1 MGIDAVARLL
11 SVSAQKLMKGAYGI
25 DRRILGG
32 GLKRGRSSIEQFRS
46 QVPVWK
52 STNLW
57 QRSSPLWSI
66 IPDL

>member
-32 GLKRGRSSIEQFRS
+32 GLKRGRYNVQGYDFG
-46 QVPVWK
+46 
-52 STNLW
+52 
-57 QRSSPLWSI
+57 
-66 IPDL
+66 

>member
-32 GLKRGRSSIEQFRS
+32 GLKPAPCPCCCACMIQNDTCEDAPFLDGILVRLDEAA
-46 QVPVWK
+46 
-52 STNLW
+52 
-57 QRSSPLWSI
+57 
-66 IPDL
+66 

>member
-32 GLKRGRSSIEQFRS
+32 GLNRGRSSIEQFRS
-46 QVPVWK
+46 QVPV
-52 STNLW
+52 SL
-57 QRSSPLWSI
+57 
-66 IPDL
+66 

>member
-32 GLKRGRSSIEQFRS
+32 GLKRGRSSILINCIQ
-46 QVPVWK
+46 P
-52 STNLW
+52 
-57 QRSSPLWSI
+57 
-66 IPDL
+66 

>member
-32 GLKRGRSSIEQFRS
+32 GLKRGRSSIVKGEIFPFHS
-46 QVPVWK
+46 W
-52 STNLW
+52 NLDK
-57 QRSSPLWSI
+57 QRATVHIQYSSF
-66 IPDL
+66 

>member
-32 GLKRGRSSIEQFRS
+32 GLKRVRSSIEQFRS
-46 QVPVWK
+46 QVPV
-52 STNLW
+52 SL
-57 QRSSPLWSI
+57 
-66 IPDL
+66 

>member
-32 GLKRGRSSIEQFRS
+32 GLKRGRSSIPIKECQRQCRLTDILWMPRS
-46 QVPVWK
+46 PG
-52 STNLW
+52 
-57 QRSSPLWSI
+57 
-66 IPDL
+66 